1 MAGRRV
7 PLAMNLLRRIQTW
20 APVPVYPVIGEDAAA
35 DIDSLRLRSELT
47 ICRSI
52 RHASILLVA
61 GTIRSGDQP
70 ALRRLH
76 DQLPHP
82 RATLWWRSQP
92 LEDVI
97 DGVCDETD
105 DPVPALRRLDGLLL
119 SAQRPSEVDWLP
131 NEPPNPW
138 EGEGDHGQG
147 GKGMMGGV
155 PYGRPMAMT
164 DDDQRDGLS
173 LDAMMIKI
181 GPFASMLPAGLS
193 LELTL
198 QGDLIQRATV
208 LTPAYLSDRHKLSA
222 SLRQATTVLELLGLD
237 ALADRCRRGS
247 DRREL
252 CRSARRSGAFLA
264 IPPDLG
270 VIENR
275 DVRMR
280 LRDALLGE
288 PPTLASQA
296 PPLPEMLTGL
306 EWQEAMLVINSI
318 PLEQLGVIARP
329 TPDDSDVPNDDVRH
343 AHHGHGGC
351 A

>member
-1 MAGRRV
+1 MS
-7 PLAMNLLRRIQTW
+7 LLHRIQAW
-20 APVPVYPVIGEDAAA
+20 APVPVYPVIGEGAVA
-35 DIDSLRLRSELT
+35 DIERLRLGPALT
-47 ICRSI
+47 FVSSI

-82 RATLWWRSQP
+82 RATLWWRSKP
-92 LEDVI
+92 LGEAI
-97 DGVCDETD
+97 DPVREEGD
-105 DPVPALRRLDGLLL
+105 DPVLALRSLDRQLRTGEC
-119 SAQRPSEVDWLP
+119 PSEADWLS
-131 NEPPNPW
+131 NVPPNRW
-138 EGEGDHGQG
+138 QGEGDYGQG

-173 LDAMMIKI
+173 LDAMTVRI
-181 GPFASMLPAGLS
+181 GPFVPMLPAGLS

-198 QGDLIQRATV
+198 QGDVIQRARV
-208 LTPAYLSDRHKLSA
+208 LTPALPAEGHGQSA
-222 SLRQATTVLELLGLD
+222 SLRQAAILFELLGLD
-237 ALADRCRRGS
+237 ALAARCFRS
-247 DRREL
+247 PDRRAL
-252 CRSARRSGAFLA
+252 CRAARRSGAFLA

-270 VIENR
+270 IIEKT
-275 DVRMR
+275 DVRTR

-288 PPTLASQA
+288 QPGL
-296 PPLPEMLTGL
+296 PLDAQPLGPMLTGL

-318 PLEQLGVIARP
+318 PVEQLAIIAQP
-329 TPDDSDVPNDDVRH
+329 TPCDGGAPRNQIQRSHHR
-343 AHHGHGGC
+343 HHGGH